1 MSGIQESVEYINEF
15 NILGH
20 KFSILGLDNHYFTIL
35 LMMAIDYA
43 ILLIIFGIAR
53 VNPSMKPKKTQNL
66 VEWTVKYITDFA
78 DSIIG
83 PTAYKYYS
91 LIVLMFCYV
100 FIGNLM
106 GLIPGL
112 VSPTSSLTV
121 TAALAIIIFFA
132 EWINGIREKGPFK
145 FFAHFAG
152 GPGIPFPV
160 KFIMWPIEF
169 LSDISRILSLSFR
182 LFGNIVAKEI
192 LLSVLVSL
200 VVLFGP
206 TMLSNG
212 MSAFL
217 GSFMFIL
224 RPLILILG
232 VLVSLIQAAVISLL
246 ACIYLAGAVGSH
258 DDEHAEEH
266 AH

>member
-1 MSGIQESVEYINEF
+1 MNGIPEAVEF
-15 NILGH
+15 RNIYH
-20 KFSILGLDNHYFTIL
+20 ILGLSDHYFTIL
-35 LMMAIDYA
+35 LMMALDYA
-43 ILLIIFGIAR
+43 ILLIIFGLAR
-53 VNPSMKPKKTQNL
+53 VNPEIKPKKAQNL
-66 VEWTVKYITDFA
+66 VEWTVKYLTDYA

-83 PTAYKYYS
+83 PKAHEYYS
-91 LIVLMFCYV
+91 LVVLLFCYV
-100 FIGNLM
+100 FVGNLL

-132 EWINGIREKGPFK
+132 EWINGIREKGIIK
-145 FFAHFAG
+145 FIAHFAG
-152 GPGIPFPV
+152 GPDIPLPV
-160 KFIMWPIEF
+160 KFIMFPIEF

-182 LFGNIVAKEI
+182 LFGNIIAKEI
-192 LLSVLVSL
+192 LLGVLVSL

-206 TMLSNG
+206 TMLHNG
-212 MSAFL
+212 MSMFL

-224 RPLILILG
+224 RPLIIILG

-246 ACIYLAGAVGSH
+246 TCIYLAGAVESH
-258 DDEHAEEH
+258 DEGHGEEH